1 MRRLAL
7 RYAASIHLDGTP
19 VLRLSEAWEF
29 MVILPGGHLS

>member
-7 RYAASIHLDGTP
+7 KFAAAHHRDGTP

-29 MVILPGGHLS
+29 MVLLPGGMLP

>member
-7 RYAASIHLDGTP
+7 KYAAAHYSDGTP

-29 MVILPGGHLS
+29 FQLPGGSL